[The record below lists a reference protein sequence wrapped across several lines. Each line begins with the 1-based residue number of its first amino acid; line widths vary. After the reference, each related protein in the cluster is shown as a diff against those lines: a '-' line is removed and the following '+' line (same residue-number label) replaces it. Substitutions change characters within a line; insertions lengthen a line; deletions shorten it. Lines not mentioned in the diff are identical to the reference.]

1 MPLAGESDYH
11 SASHEFV
18 LLKGNAVLSR
28 ETTPSAIVAYLDQ
41 YVIGQDE
48 AKKILAVAVYSHYR
62 KISTFRQS
70 SGAIAKSNVL
80 LIGSSGTGKTLMCE
94 TLSRLL
100 SVPFA
105 TADATSLA
113 QTKYVNE
120 EIEAVLQRLVDRA
133 EGNIDTAQFGIV
145 FIDEIDKLKAGK
157 GEARVTSGESVQHA
171 LLKIMEGSPV
181 KLKNQQFIDTSNILF
196 ICGGAFVGLE
206 NIMSRTHSFGFI
218 STSSGDNQNILDR
231 LNKRVKPTDLFEF
244 GLIPEFT
251 GRLPII
257 ASFQDLSKDML
268 VRIMSVPKNSIY
280 RQYVELFKA
289 DGIELSISPRVFEQ
303 ISEIAIE
310 YKTGAR
316 SLRGIF
322 EELMTPV
329 LYVVPDN
336 PDIRRVEIDSL
347 FETPRLIRQT

>member
-1 MPLAGESDYH
+1 MS
-11 SASHEFV
+11 
-18 LLKGNAVLSR
+18 LLPK
-28 ETTPSAIVAYLDQ
+28 ETTPSSIVKYLDQ

-48 AKKILAVAVYSHYR
+48 AKKVLAVAVYSHYR
-62 KISTFRQS
+62 KISAVQLN

-80 LIGSSGTGKTLMCE
+80 LIGSSGTGKTLVCE
-94 TLSRLL
+94 TLSRMLG
-100 SVPFA
+100 VPFV

-120 EIEAVLQRLVDRA
+120 EIEATLQRLLDRA
-133 EGNIDTAQFGIV
+133 DGNVESAQHGIV
-145 FIDEIDKLKAGK
+145 FIDEIDKLKASK
-157 GEARVTSGESVQHA
+157 TEARVTSGESVQHA

-181 KLKNQQFIDTSNILF
+181 KLKDNRYIDTTNILF

-206 NIMSRTHSFGFI
+206 NIMSKTHGFGFI
-218 STSSGDNQNILDR
+218 STTGDDNQNILDR

-257 ASFQDLSKDML
+257 ANFQNLNKEML

-280 RQYVELFKA
+280 KQYIEIFKA
-289 DGIELSISPRVFEQ
+289 EGVELSIGMRVFEQ

-336 PDIRRVEIDSL
+336 PDIYRVEISSL
-347 FETPRLIRQT
+347 FEDPQLFRRT

>member
-1 MPLAGESDYH
+1 M
-11 SASHEFV
+11 
-18 LLKGNAVLSR
+18 LSK
-28 ETTPSAIVAYLDQ
+28 ETTPSAIVKYLDQ
-41 YVIGQDE
+41 YVIGQEE
-48 AKKILAVAVYSHYR
+48 AKKVLAVAVYSHYR
-62 KISTFRQS
+62 KISTVQKS

-94 TLSRLL
+94 TLSRMLG
-100 SVPFA
+100 VPFV

-120 EIEAVLQRLVDRA
+120 EIEATLQRLLERA
-133 EGNIDTAQFGIV
+133 DGNVEKAQLGIV
-145 FIDEIDKLKAGK
+145 FIDEIDKLKATK
-157 GEARVTSGESVQHA
+157 TEARVTSGESVQHA

-181 KLKNQQFIDTSNILF
+181 KLKDGRYIDTSNILF

-206 NIMSRTHSFGFI
+206 NIMSKTHGFGFI
-218 STSSGDNQNILDR
+218 STTGEDNQNILDR

-257 ASFQDLSKDML
+257 ANFQNLGKDML

-280 RQYVELFKA
+280 RQYIEIFKA
-289 DGIELSISPRVFEQ
+289 EGVELSITTRVFEQ

-329 LYVVPDN
+329 LYEVPDN
-336 PDIRRVEIDSL
+336 PDIYRVEISSL
-347 FETPRLIRQT
+347 FEDPKLLRRTIDPA

>member
-1 MPLAGESDYH
+1 
-11 SASHEFV
+11 
-18 LLKGNAVLSR
+18 LLSK
-28 ETTPSAIVAYLDQ
+28 ETTPSVIVNFLDQ

-48 AKKILAVAVYSHYR
+48 AKKVVAVAVYSHYR
-62 KISTFRQS
+62 KISNALQND
-70 SGAIAKSNVL
+70 GNIAKSNVL
-80 LIGSSGTGKTLMCE
+80 LIGSSGTGKTLLCD

-100 SVPFA
+100 DVPFVS
-105 TADATSLA
+105 ADATSLA

-120 EIEAVLQRLVDRA
+120 EIEAVLQRLVDKADGRV
-133 EGNIDTAQFGIV
+133 EKAQFGIV
-145 FIDEIDKLKAGK
+145 FIDEIDKLKASK
-157 GEARVTSGESVQHA
+157 VETRVTSGESVQHA

-181 KLKNQQFIDTSNILF
+181 KLQNGQYIDTTNILF

-206 NIMSRTHSFGFI
+206 NIMSKTHGFGFI
-218 STSSGDNQNILDR
+218 STTGDDNQNILDR

-257 ASFQDLSKDML
+257 ANFQNLSKDML

-280 RQYVELFKA
+280 RQYIEIFRAEGV
-289 DGIELSISPRVFEQ
+289 ELSISKRVFEQ

-329 LYVVPDN
+329 LYIVPDN
-336 PDIRRVEIDSL
+336 PDIHRVEITSL
-347 FETPRLIRQT
+347 FEDPQLFRRTL

>member
-1 MPLAGESDYH
+1 MEEKHLLA
-11 SASHEFV
+11 
-18 LLKGNAVLSR
+18 K
-28 ETTPSAIVAYLDQ
+28 ETTPSSIVKYLDQ
-41 YVIGQDE
+41 YVIGQEE
-48 AKKILAVAVYSHYR
+48 AKKVLAVAVYSHYR
-62 KISTFRQS
+62 KISTSWQN
-70 SGAIAKSNVL
+70 SGTIAKSNVL
-80 LIGSSGTGKTLMCE
+80 MIGSSGTGKTLLCD
-94 TLSRLL
+94 TLSRMLG
-100 SVPFA
+100 VPFV

-120 EIEAVLQRLVDRA
+120 EIEAVLQRLVDKA
-133 EGNIDTAQFGIV
+133 DGEVEKAQLGIV
-145 FIDEIDKLKAGK
+145 FIDEIDKLKATK
-157 GEARVTSGESVQHA
+157 AEVRVISGESVQHA
-171 LLKIMEGSPV
+171 LLKIMEGAPV
-181 KLKNQQFIDTSNILF
+181 KLKSNQYIDTSNILF

-206 NIMSRTHSFGFI
+206 NIMSRTHGFGFI
-218 STSSGDNQNILDR
+218 STSGDDNQNILDR

-257 ASFQDLSKDML
+257 ANFQNLNKEML

-280 RQYVELFKA
+280 RQYIEIFRAEGV
-289 DGIELSISPRVFEQ
+289 ELSISPRVFEQ

-336 PDIRRVEIDSL
+336 PDIHRVEIISL
-347 FETPRLIRQT
+347 FEEPRLLRRS

>member
-1 MPLAGESDYH
+1 
-11 SASHEFV
+11 V
-18 LLKGNAVLSR
+18 LPK
-28 ETTPSAIVAYLDQ
+28 ETTPSAIVNYLDQ
-41 YVIGQDE
+41 YVIGQEE

-62 KISTFRQS
+62 KISSVQQS
-70 SGAIAKSNVL
+70 NGTIAKSNVL

-100 SVPFA
+100 AVPFV

-133 EGNIDTAQFGIV
+133 NGDIDKAQLGIV

-157 GEARVTSGESVQHA
+157 AEVRVTSGESVQHA

-181 KLKNQQFIDTSNILF
+181 KLKSQQFIDTSNILF
-196 ICGGAFVGLE
+196 ICGGAFVGIE
-206 NIMSRTHSFGFI
+206 NIMSKTHGFGFI
-218 STSSGDNQNILDR
+218 STSGADNQSILDR
-231 LNKRVKPTDLFEF
+231 LNKRVKPSDLFEF

-251 GRLPII
+251 GRLPIV

-268 VRIMSVPKNSIY
+268 VRIMTVPKNSIY
-280 RQYVELFKA
+280 RQYIDIYKA
-289 DGIELSISPRVFEQ
+289 EGVELSIDSRVFEQ

-329 LYVVPDN
+329 MYIVPDN
-336 PDIRRVEIDSL
+336 PDIHRVEINSL
-347 FETPRLIRQT
+347 FEEPRLIRQA

>member
-1 MPLAGESDYH
+1 M
-11 SASHEFV
+11 
-18 LLKGNAVLSR
+18 LSR
-28 ETTPSAIVAYLDQ
+28 ETTPGAIVRYLDQ
-41 YVIGQDE
+41 YVIGQE
-48 AKKILAVAVYSHYR
+48 NAKKILAVAVYSHYR
-62 KISTFRQS
+62 KMATLKDV
-70 SGAIAKSNVL
+70 AIAKSNVL
-80 LIGSSGTGKTLMCE
+80 LVGPSGTGKTLMCE
-94 TLSRLL
+94 TLAGMLQL
-100 SVPFA
+100 PFV

-120 EIEAVLQRLVDRA
+120 EIETILQRL
-133 EGNIDTAQFGIV
+133 IDKADGDIGKAQRGIV
-145 FIDEIDKLKAGK
+145 FIDEIDKLKASGA
-157 GEARVTSGESVQHA
+157 EARVTSGESVQHA

-181 KLKNQQFIDTSNILF
+181 RLKNDRYLDTTNILF

-206 NIMSRTHSFGFI
+206 KIMSKTHGFGFI
-218 STSSGDNQNILDR
+218 STSADDNQNILDR
-231 LNKRVKPTDLFEF
+231 LNQRVKPTDLFEF

-257 ASFQDLSKDML
+257 ARFQDLTRDML

-280 RQYVELFKA
+280 RQYVEIFRA
-289 DGIELSISPRVFEQ
+289 EGVELRIAPKVFEQ

-329 LYVVPDN
+329 LFVVPDAS
-336 PDIRRVEIDSL
+336 DIGRVEINSL
-347 FETPRLIRQT
+347 FEEPRLLRRAAP

>member
-1 MPLAGESDYH
+1 ME
-11 SASHEFV
+11 
-18 LLKGNAVLSR
+18 GNAVRITVPIAVLPK
-28 ETTPSAIVAYLDQ
+28 ETTPGAIVRYLDQ

-62 KISTFRQS
+62 KMATI
-70 SGAIAKSNVL
+70 ADAVIAKSNVL
-80 LIGSSGTGKTLMCE
+80 LVGSSGTGKTLMCE
-94 TLSRLL
+94 TLARMLQ
-100 SVPFA
+100 VPFV

-120 EIEAVLQRLVDRA
+120 EIETILQRLIDKADGDIERA
-133 EGNIDTAQFGIV
+133 QRGIV
-145 FIDEIDKLKAGK
+145 FIDEIDKLKASK
-157 GEARVTSGESVQHA
+157 TEARVTSGESVQHA

-181 KLKNQQFIDTSNILF
+181 RLKNDRYLDTTNILF

-206 NIMSRTHSFGFI
+206 NIMSKTHGFGFI
-218 STSSGDNQNILDR
+218 STSGDDNQNILDR

-257 ASFQDLSKDML
+257 ACFTDLSRDML

-280 RQYVELFKA
+280 RQYVEIFRA
-289 DGIELSISPRVFEQ
+289 EGVELRIAPKVFEQ

-329 LYVVPDN
+329 LFVVPEA
-336 PDIRRVEIDSL
+336 PDVERVEITSL
-347 FETPRLIRQT
+347 FEEPRLIRRGSPGDQR